1 MTRWTEAQLETL
13 QARVVGPTG
22 TVSKQPVPITSSVT
36 KYGNKPTVVDNI
48 RFDSIA
54 EAKRYSELKLLEYA
68 GEIRDLKLQ
77 PKFIFEYGGVR
88 IGSYKA
94 DFQYLL
100 PHSSVLVVEDVKS
113 LSTKTQMYRLRKR
126 MMLAFHGI
134 EIREVA

>member
-1 MTRWTEAQLETL
+1 MTRWSEDDLLAL

-22 TVSKQPVPITSSVT
+22 TVSKHAVPVTSRVT

-54 EAKRYSELKLLEYA
+54 EAKRYNELKLLERA
-68 GEIRDLKLQ
+68 GEIRDLTLQ
-77 PKFIFEYGGVR
+77 PKFIFEHGGVR

-100 PHSSVLVVEDVKS
+100 PHSSVFIVEDVKA